1 MNEDDYW
8 VDALRNHVY
17 KATYDNHWTWA
28 IDKDL
33 LTDPALNMSQVYDM
47 IRKLDDFKRKDTEMG
62 YTFNRGY
69 QYNDTRGDEV
79 ATAVLEA
86 YAKGISFEALLKKN
100 TQVRIYWSQIQ
111 SEKAAKEKQ
120 RIKEQERL
128 AKLAEKRAL
137 EKAKKDEVLA
147 KLTDEELEAF
157 GFMKNK
163 KKVTKR

>member
-17 KATYDNHWTWA
+17 KATYDNDWSWA
-28 IDKDL
+28 IDKEL
-33 LTDPALNMSQVYDM
+33 LVDPAFNMSQVYDM
-47 IRKLDDFKRKDTEMG
+47 IRKLDDFKRKDTEMA
-62 YTFNRGY
+62 YSFNRGY
-69 QYNDTRGDEV
+69 YNDTRGDEV

-86 YAKGISFEALLKKN
+86 YANGVDFETLIQKN
-100 TQVRIYWSQIQ
+100 KTVRQYWYQIQ
-111 SEKAAKEKQ
+111 SEKAKAAQAREREK
-120 RIKEQERL
+120 ERL

-157 GFMKNK
+157 GFVKNK